1 MNKNN
6 SNYPEEL
13 IDAIKIV
20 KGESYQDEIR
30 RDIDPTYLK
39 RELQY
44 SILSFVEPSKFDGKY
59 LLDFGCG
66 TGSSSINLSRILNN
80 TKIIGIDNDETLI
93 NLAKQKL
100 NHYGYDNLKF
110 FNSNK
115 FLINDSN
122 KYDFIVLSAVHEHL
136 TKKERITL
144 MPLLWKKLKT
154 NGIIFINQTPYR
166 WSLFE
171 NHTSNLP
178 FINYMSDSMAIKYA
192 KRFSERVRKNET
204 WQELLKRGIRGSTV
218 DEIISQLN
226 LDNNGD
232 FFPAIVKPKNYKIND
247 MADLWLKLSDHHK
260 TNTLKRLFW
269 LINKVGQK
277 IFGFQFLPYI
287 NIAVKKIE
295 LKSKELYKY
304 DLLVPSIVPVWKN
317 SQSNYSL
324 GGFPLQINSLAKIF
338 KRVMIALPLS
348 NSNSPSGLIKYDKE
362 NIDLLPLKT
371 PVGENYFRKL
381 CFPYWLVCEFGK
393 IIKSIR
399 NSKAVY
405 IPLPSDIGLIYLI
418 FAIIFK
424 KNIFVRHCGTWANRS
439 TFVDRFIYWLL
450 IKIASEK
457 IVVMATG
464 ESKEIPDQK
473 NSHIK
478 WIFSTSITAYEWSNI
493 KPAKPWIASEK
504 LKLIY
509 AGRLSKNKNVDSIII
524 AADFLIRS
532 NINFHIDILGSG
544 NQSSYLKSLT
554 MKFKLQDH
562 ITFHGSV
569 HHKDVI
575 KYFCKS
581 HLFLFPTKT
590 KEGFPK
596 VLIEAMACG
605 LPSIATEVSVI
616 PYLINEKCGITL
628 GKTDPKSVYRSIIKM
643 LNNPHLMKSMGKEA
657 RIRSKSYIMERWIKI
672 IRKRLNTAWSLS

>member
-1 MNKNN
+1 MDKYN

-20 KGESYQDEIR
+20 KEDNYQDEIR

-44 SILSFVEPSKFDGKY
+44 SILSYIEPSKFDGKY

-66 TGSSSINLSRILNN
+66 TGSSSINLSRLLNN

-93 NLAKQKL
+93 GLAKKKL
-100 NHYGYDNLKF
+100 GHYGYTNLKF
-110 FNSNK
+110 FESSRFLSNDPNK
-115 FLINDSN
+115 F
-122 KYDFIVLSAVHEHL
+122 DFILLSAVHEHL

-144 MPLLWKKLKT
+144 MPLLWKKLKS

-166 WSLFE
+166 WSIFE
-171 NHTSNLP
+171 KHTSNLP
-178 FINYMSDSMAIKYA
+178 FINYMPDGMAIKYA
-192 KRFSERVRKNET
+192 KRFSGRVRRNET
-204 WQELLKRGIRGSTV
+204 WHQLLKRGIRGSTV

-226 LDNNGD
+226 LDNNGA
-232 FFPAIVKPKNYKIND
+232 FTPSLLNPKNYKIND
-247 MADLWLKLSDHHK
+247 MTDLWLKLSDHNK
-260 TNTLKRLFW
+260 TNSLKRLFW
-269 LINKVGQK
+269 LINKVLQK
-277 IFGFQFLPYI
+277 SFAFQFLPYI

-295 LKSKELYKY
+295 LKSKESSKY

-317 SQSNYSL
+317 SESNYSL

-338 KRVMIALPLS
+338 KRIMIALPLS
-348 NSNSPSGLIKYDKE
+348 NSKNPSGLIKYEKD
-362 NIDLLPLKT
+362 NIDLLALKN
-371 PVGENYFRKL
+371 PIGENYFRKL
-381 CFPYWLVCEFGK
+381 FFPYWLVCEFGK

-399 NSKAVY
+399 NSKAIY
-405 IPLPSDIGLIYLI
+405 CPLPSDIGLIYLI

-424 KNIFVRHCGTWANRS
+424 KKIFVRHCGTWANRS

-450 IKIASEK
+450 IRIASDK

-464 ESKEIPDQK
+464 ESEKIPDQK
-473 NSHIK
+473 NPHIK
-478 WIFSTSITAYEWSNI
+478 WIFSTSITAYEWNNI
-493 KPAKPWIASEK
+493 KPAEPWSGSEK
-504 LKLIY
+504 LKLVY

-524 AADFLIRS
+524 AADLLSRS
-532 NINFHIDILGSG
+532 NNDFHLDILGSG
-544 NQSSYLKSLT
+544 NQIGYLKSLM
-554 MKFKLQDH
+554 MKFKLQNR

-569 HHKDVI
+569 NHKDVI

-616 PYLINEKCGITL
+616 PYLINKNCGIIL
-628 GKTDPKSVYRSIIKM
+628 DQTDPKSVYKTIMKM
-643 LNNPHLMKSMGKEA
+643 INNPQLMKSMGTEA
-657 RIRSKSYIMERWIKI
+657 RIRSKSYTIDRWTEIIK
-672 IRKRLNTAWSLS
+672 KRLNTAWSLS